1 MKPTLPKGTRD
12 FSPLEMSRR
21 NYIFDTIR
29 AVFRTYG
36 YQPIE
41 TPAMENLSTLTGK
54 YGNEGDK
61 LIFKILNSGDI
72 FNKQNIL
79 SYYNNFRDD
88 AVQNYFLEYINTDEF
103 KNLSDEANEQFS
115 INVRE
120 KIREI
125 NDNPTISEN
134 QKNKTIIQYILD
146 NPNLKSPVQYINEY
160 IKEKIPVEEI
170 AIDSLAKELKENS
183 TEKALRYDLT
193 VPFARYVVM
202 NRNDI
207 TFPFK
212 RYQVQPVWR
221 ADRPQKGRYR
231 EFYQFDADVVG
242 SPSLVYEAEFFQIFA
257 EVFKRLGTSV
267 TIKYNNRKVLNGITE
282 AIGAED
288 KFTEVVTIIDKLDKI
303 GVDKV
308 NEELA
313 ALGVTPGGIE
323 KLQTLFNL
331 QGTDAE
337 KLDKI
342 KSTVFP
348 SFIGLKGIEELQTV
362 LGYLE
367 AADFD
372 SSVMEFDP
380 SLARGLSY
388 YTGAIFEVKAHGV
401 QIGSICGGG
410 RYDDL
415 TGLFGLPNVSGV
427 GISFGVDRIY
437 DVLNEL
443 NLFPETMADA
453 AKVLVT
459 NFGVD
464 EEKFSF
470 NLVTRLRAAGINAD
484 MYPTQAKLGKQ
495 FEYADKKKIPYVAVV
510 GADEM
515 ATGRITLKDMV
526 SGVQEKHFVDEL
538 IGKLK

>member
-12 FSPLEMSRR
+12 ISPLEMSRR

-36 YQPIE
+36 YQQIE
-41 TPAMENLSTLTGK
+41 TPAMENLQTLTGK
-54 YGNEGDK
+54 YGDEGDK
-61 LIFKILNSGDI
+61 LIFKVLNSGD
-72 FNKQNIL
+72 FKKDVDF
-79 SYYNNFRDD
+79 S
-88 AVQNYFLEYINTDEF
+88 LEAPKLTSF
-103 KNLSDEANEQFS
+103 
-115 INVRE
+115 
-120 KIREI
+120 
-125 NDNPTISEN
+125 IS
-134 QKNKTIIQYILD
+134 
-146 NPNLKSPVQYINEY
+146 
-160 IKEKIPVEEI
+160 
-170 AIDSLAKELKENS
+170 
-183 TEKALRYDLT
+183 EKALRYDLT

-257 EVFKRLGTSV
+257 KVFEQLGAKV

-282 AIGAED
+282 AIGAAD
-288 KFTEVVTIIDKLDKI
+288 KFVEVVTIIDKLDKI

-308 NEELA
+308 NEELT
-313 ALGVTPGGIE
+313 ALGVTPGGID
-323 KLQTLFNL
+323 KLQVLFTL
-331 QGTDAE
+331 QGSDKD
-337 KLDKI
+337 KLEAI
-342 KSTVFP
+342 KATV
-348 SFIGLKGIEELQTV
+348 SLSDIGVKGIEELQTV
-362 LGYLE
+362 LGFLE
-367 AADFD
+367 AAGFD
-372 SSVMEFDP
+372 QSVMEFDP

-443 NLFPETMADA
+443 NLFPETLADA

-459 NFGVD
+459 NFGID
-464 EEKFSF
+464 EEKYSF
-470 NLVTRLRAAGINAD
+470 NLVTKLRAAGINAD

-495 FEYADKKKIPYVAVV
+495 FEYADKKRIPFVAVV

-515 ATGRITLKDMV
+515 ANNVVNLKDMV
-526 SGVQEKHFVDEL
+526 NGEQAKYTVEEL

>member
-29 AVFRTYG
+29 TVFRTYG

-54 YGNEGDK
+54 YGDEGDK
-61 LIFKILNSGDI
+61 LIFKVLNSGD
-72 FNKQNIL
+72 FKKDVDF
-79 SYYNNFRDD
+79 S
-88 AVQNYFLEYINTDEF
+88 LEAPKLTSF
-103 KNLSDEANEQFS
+103 
-115 INVRE
+115 
-120 KIREI
+120 
-125 NDNPTISEN
+125 IS
-134 QKNKTIIQYILD
+134 
-146 NPNLKSPVQYINEY
+146 
-160 IKEKIPVEEI
+160 
-170 AIDSLAKELKENS
+170 
-183 TEKALRYDLT
+183 EKALRYDLT

-257 EVFKRLGTSV
+257 KVFEQLGAKV

-282 AIGAED
+282 AIGAAD
-288 KFTEVVTIIDKLDKI
+288 KFVEVVTIIDKLDKI

-308 NEELA
+308 NEELT
-313 ALGVTPGGIE
+313 ALGVTPGGID
-323 KLQTLFNL
+323 KLQVLFTL
-331 QGTDAE
+331 QGTDKE
-337 KLDKI
+337 KLEAI
-342 KSTVFP
+342 KATV
-348 SFIGLKGIEELQTV
+348 SSSDIGVKGIEELQTV
-362 LGYLE
+362 LGFLE
-367 AADFD
+367 AAGFNQ
-372 SSVMEFDP
+372 SVMEFDP

-459 NFGVD
+459 NFGVE

-470 NLVTRLRAAGINAD
+470 NLVTKLRAAGINAD

-495 FEYADKKKIPYVAVV
+495 FEYADKKRIPFVAVV

-515 ATGRITLKDMV
+515 ANNVVNLKDMV
-526 SGVQEKHFVDEL
+526 SGEQAKFTVEKL
-538 IGKLK
+538 IGRLA

>member
-54 YGNEGDK
+54 YGDEGDK
-61 LIFKILNSGDI
+61 LIFKVLNSGD
-72 FNKQNIL
+72 FKKDVDF
-79 SYYNNFRDD
+79 S
-88 AVQNYFLEYINTDEF
+88 LEAPKLTSF
-103 KNLSDEANEQFS
+103 
-115 INVRE
+115 
-120 KIREI
+120 
-125 NDNPTISEN
+125 IS
-134 QKNKTIIQYILD
+134 
-146 NPNLKSPVQYINEY
+146 
-160 IKEKIPVEEI
+160 
-170 AIDSLAKELKENS
+170 
-183 TEKALRYDLT
+183 EKALRYDLT

-257 EVFKRLGTSV
+257 KVFEQLGAKV
-267 TIKYNNRKVLNGITE
+267 TIKYNNRKVLNGIAE
-282 AIGAED
+282 AVGAENN
-288 KFTEVVTIIDKLDKI
+288 FVELITLIDKVDKI
-303 GVDKV
+303 GVDKFF
-308 NEELA
+308 EEISTLNLSEN
-313 ALGVTPGGIE
+313 ALDRLNKVLFSQVALDDNN
-323 KLQTLFNL
+323 KLENV
-331 QGTDAE
+331 
-337 KLDKI
+337 
-342 KSTVFP
+342 KSAI
-348 SFIGLKGIEELQTV
+348 SNSKIGLEGIKELQTV
-362 LGYLE
+362 LGFLE
-367 AADFD
+367 AAGFD
-372 SSVMEFDP
+372 QSVMEFDP

-459 NFGVD
+459 NFGVE

-470 NLVTRLRAAGINAD
+470 NLVTKLRAAGINAD

-495 FEYADKKKIPYVAVV
+495 FEYADKKRIPFVAVV

-515 ATGRITLKDMV
+515 ANNVVNLKDMV
-526 SGVQEKHFVDEL
+526 SGEQAKYSVEEL
-538 IGKLK
+538 IEKVR

>member
-41 TPAMENLSTLTGK
+41 TPAMENLQTLTGK
-54 YGNEGDK
+54 YGDEGDK
-61 LIFKILNSGDI
+61 LIFKVLNSGD
-72 FNKQNIL
+72 FKKDVDF
-79 SYYNNFRDD
+79 S
-88 AVQNYFLEYINTDEF
+88 LEAPKLTSF
-103 KNLSDEANEQFS
+103 
-115 INVRE
+115 
-120 KIREI
+120 
-125 NDNPTISEN
+125 IS
-134 QKNKTIIQYILD
+134 
-146 NPNLKSPVQYINEY
+146 
-160 IKEKIPVEEI
+160 
-170 AIDSLAKELKENS
+170 
-183 TEKALRYDLT
+183 EKALRYDLT

-257 EVFKRLGTSV
+257 KVFEQLGAKV

-282 AIGAED
+282 AIGAAD
-288 KFTEVVTIIDKLDKI
+288 KFVEVVTIIDKLDKI

-308 NEELA
+308 NEELT
-313 ALGVTPGGIE
+313 ALGVTPGGID
-323 KLQTLFNL
+323 KLQVLFTL
-331 QGTDAE
+331 QGTDKN
-337 KLDKI
+337 KLEAI
-342 KSTVFP
+342 KATV
-348 SFIGLKGIEELQTV
+348 SSSDIGVKGIEELQTV
-362 LGYLE
+362 LGFLE
-367 AADFD
+367 AAGFNQ
-372 SSVMEFDP
+372 SVMEFDP

-459 NFGVD
+459 NFGVE

-470 NLVTRLRAAGINAD
+470 NLVTKLRAAGINAD

-495 FEYADKKKIPYVAVV
+495 FEYADKKRIPFVAVV

-515 ATGRITLKDMV
+515 ANNVVNLKDMV
-526 SGVQEKHFVDEL
+526 SGEQAKYSVEEL
-538 IGKLK
+538 IEKVR

>member
-54 YGNEGDK
+54 YGDEGDK
-61 LIFKILNSGDI
+61 LIFKVLNSGD
-72 FNKQNIL
+72 FKKDVDF
-79 SYYNNFRDD
+79 S
-88 AVQNYFLEYINTDEF
+88 LEAPKLTSF
-103 KNLSDEANEQFS
+103 
-115 INVRE
+115 
-120 KIREI
+120 
-125 NDNPTISEN
+125 IS
-134 QKNKTIIQYILD
+134 
-146 NPNLKSPVQYINEY
+146 
-160 IKEKIPVEEI
+160 
-170 AIDSLAKELKENS
+170 
-183 TEKALRYDLT
+183 EKALRYDLT

-303 GVDKV
+303 GVEKV
-308 NEELA
+308 NEELS

-323 KLQTLFNL
+323 KLQVLFTL
-331 QGTDAE
+331 QGGDKD
-337 KLDKI
+337 KLEAI
-342 KSTVFP
+342 KATV
-348 SFIGLKGIEELQTV
+348 SSSEIGLKGIEELQTV

-367 AADFD
+367 AANFD
-372 SSVMEFDP
+372 SSVIEFDP

-459 NFGVD
+459 NFGIE

-495 FEYADKKKIPYVAVV
+495 FEYADKKKIPFVAVV
-510 GADEM
+510 GTDEM

-526 SGVQEKHFVDEL
+526 SGVQEKYFVDEL
-538 IGKLK
+538 IGKLS

>member
-54 YGNEGDK
+54 YGDEGDK
-61 LIFKILNSGDI
+61 LIFKVLNSGD
-72 FNKQNIL
+72 FKKDVDF
-79 SYYNNFRDD
+79 S
-88 AVQNYFLEYINTDEF
+88 LEAPKLTSF
-103 KNLSDEANEQFS
+103 
-115 INVRE
+115 
-120 KIREI
+120 
-125 NDNPTISEN
+125 IS
-134 QKNKTIIQYILD
+134 
-146 NPNLKSPVQYINEY
+146 
-160 IKEKIPVEEI
+160 
-170 AIDSLAKELKENS
+170 
-183 TEKALRYDLT
+183 EKALRYDLT

-257 EVFKRLGTSV
+257 KVFEQLGAKV

-282 AIGAED
+282 AIGAAD
-288 KFTEVVTIIDKLDKI
+288 KFVEVVTIIDKLDKI

-308 NEELA
+308 NEELT
-313 ALGVTPGGIE
+313 ALGVTPGGID
-323 KLQTLFNL
+323 KLQVLFTL
-331 QGTDAE
+331 QGTDKD
-337 KLDKI
+337 KLEAI
-342 KSTVFP
+342 KSTV
-348 SFIGLKGIEELQTV
+348 SSSDIGVKGIEELQTV
-362 LGYLE
+362 LGFLE
-367 AADFD
+367 AAGFNQ
-372 SSVMEFDP
+372 SVMEFDP

-459 NFGVD
+459 NFGVA

-470 NLVTRLRAAGINAD
+470 NLVTKLRAAGINAD

-495 FEYADKKKIPYVAVV
+495 FEYADKKKIPFVAVI

-515 ATGRITLKDMV
+515 ANNVVNLKDMV
-526 SGVQEKHFVDEL
+526 SGEQAKFTVEEL
-538 IGKLK
+538 IEKVR

>member
-1 MKPTLPKGTRD
+1 MGQMVIFALMKPTLPKGTRD

-36 YQPIE
+36 YQQIE

-54 YGNEGDK
+54 YGDEGDK
-61 LIFKILNSGDI
+61 LIFKILNSGD
-72 FNKQNIL
+72 
-79 SYYNNFRDD
+79 
-88 AVQNYFLEYINTDEF
+88 F
-103 KNLSDEANEQFS
+103 KKDVDVSLEAN
-115 INVRE
+115 
-120 KIREI
+120 KLT
-125 NDNPTISEN
+125 PLIS
-134 QKNKTIIQYILD
+134 
-146 NPNLKSPVQYINEY
+146 
-160 IKEKIPVEEI
+160 
-170 AIDSLAKELKENS
+170 
-183 TEKALRYDLT
+183 EKALRYDLT

-242 SPSLVYEAEFFQIFA
+242 SNSLIYEAEFFQIFA
-257 EVFKRLGTSV
+257 KVFEKLGAQV

-282 AIGAED
+282 AIGAAD
-288 KFTEVVTIIDKLDKI
+288 KFVEVVTIIDKLDKI

-313 ALGVTPGGIE
+313 VLGVSPGGID
-323 KLQTLFNL
+323 KLQVLFTLT
-331 QGTDAE
+331 GDDKT
-337 KLDKI
+337 KLEII
-342 KSTVFP
+342 KSVVET
-348 SFIGLKGIEELQTV
+348 SAIGAKGIEELQSII
-362 LGYLE
+362 GYLE
-367 AADFD
+367 AAGFDF
-372 SSVMEFDP
+372 SSIEFDP

-443 NLFPETMADA
+443 NLFPETLADA

-459 NFGVD
+459 NFGVE
-464 EEKFSF
+464 EEKYSF
-470 NLVTRLRAAGINAD
+470 NLVTKLRAAGISAD

-495 FEYADKKKIPYVAVV
+495 FEYADKKKIPYVAVIGTEEV
-510 GADEM
+510 QNNL
-515 ATGRITLKDMV
+515 INLKDMV
-526 SGVQEKHFVDEL
+526 SGVQEKFTAEEL
-538 IGKLK
+538 IEKLK

>member
-36 YQPIE
+36 YQQIE

-54 YGNEGDK
+54 YGDEGDK
-61 LIFKILNSGDI
+61 LIFKILDSGNYLDDVNFDSIKDKIFDYYNINKDNSG
-72 FNKQNIL
+72 
-79 SYYNNFRDD
+79 
-88 AVQNYFLEYINTDEF
+88 
-103 KNLSDEANEQFS
+103 
-115 INVRE
+115 
-120 KIREI
+120 
-125 NDNPTISEN
+125 
-134 QKNKTIIQYILD
+134 QYIL
-146 NPNLKSPVQYINEY
+146 PNETVKEFTISLRNYLAHDLLKDEL
-160 IKEKIPVEEI
+160 
-170 AIDSLAKELKENS
+170 AIRKLS
-183 TEKALRYDLT
+183 EKALRYDLT

-257 EVFKRLGTSV
+257 KVFEILGAKV

-282 AIGAED
+282 AIGAAD
-288 KFTEVVTIIDKLDKI
+288 KFVEVVTIIDKLDKI

-308 NEELA
+308 NEELI
-313 ALGVTPGGIE
+313 ALGVTPGGIDKLQVLFTLQGGDKE
-323 KLQTLFNL
+323 KLE
-331 QGTDAE
+331 A
-337 KLDKI
+337 I
-342 KSTVFP
+342 KATV
-348 SFIGLKGIEELQTV
+348 SSSEIGVKGIDELQTII
-362 LGYLE
+362 GYLE
-367 AADFD
+367 AAGFDF
-372 SSVMEFDP
+372 STIEFDP

-443 NLFPETMADA
+443 NLFPETLADA

-459 NFGVD
+459 NFGVE

-470 NLVTRLRAAGINAD
+470 NLVTKLRAAGINAD

-495 FEYADKKKIPYVAVV
+495 FEYADKKKIPFVAVV

-515 ATGRITLKDMV
+515 ANNVVNLKDMV
-526 SGVQEKHFVDEL
+526 SGVQEKFTVDEL
-538 IGKLK
+538 IEKLK

>member
-1 MKPTLPKGTRD
+1 
-12 FSPLEMSRR
+12 
-21 NYIFDTIR
+21 
-29 AVFRTYG
+29 
-36 YQPIE
+36 
-41 TPAMENLSTLTGK
+41 
-54 YGNEGDK
+54 
-61 LIFKILNSGDI
+61 
-72 FNKQNIL
+72 
-79 SYYNNFRDD
+79 
-88 AVQNYFLEYINTDEF
+88 
-103 KNLSDEANEQFS
+103 
-115 INVRE
+115 
-120 KIREI
+120 
-125 NDNPTISEN
+125 
-134 QKNKTIIQYILD
+134 
-146 NPNLKSPVQYINEY
+146 
-160 IKEKIPVEEI
+160 
-170 AIDSLAKELKENS
+170 
-183 TEKALRYDLT
+183 
-193 VPFARYVVM
+193 
-202 NRNDI
+202 
-207 TFPFK
+207 
-212 RYQVQPVWR
+212 
-221 ADRPQKGRYR
+221 
-231 EFYQFDADVVG
+231 
-242 SPSLVYEAEFFQIFA
+242 
-257 EVFKRLGTSV
+257 
-267 TIKYNNRKVLNGITE
+267 VLNGITE

-323 KLQTLFNL
+323 KLQVLFTL
-331 QGTDAE
+331 QGGDKD
-337 KLDKI
+337 KLEAI
-342 KSTVFP
+342 KATV
-348 SFIGLKGIEELQTV
+348 SSSEIGVKGIEELQTV
-362 LGYLE
+362 LSYLE
-367 AADFD
+367 AANFD

-459 NFGVD
+459 NFGVE

-495 FEYADKKKIPYVAVV
+495 FEYADKKKIPFVAVV

-526 SGVQEKHFVDEL
+526 SGVQEKYFVDEL
-538 IGKLK
+538 IGKLS

>member
-1 MKPTLPKGTRD
+1 MKPSLPKGTRD

-36 YQPIE
+36 YQQIE
-41 TPAMENLSTLTGK
+41 TPAMENLATLTGK
-54 YGNEGDK
+54 YGDEGDK
-61 LIFKILNSGDI
+61 LIFKILNSGKYWDEDELI
-72 FNKQNIL
+72 NYYQNIKQL
-79 SYYNNFRDD
+79 RADNNALGGESRD
-88 AVQNYFLEYINTDEF
+88 LTEEEF
-103 KNLSDEANEQFS
+103 FS
-115 INVRE
+115 
-120 KIREI
+120 
-125 NDNPTISEN
+125 S
-134 QKNKTIIQYILD
+134 IL
-146 NPNLKSPVQYINEY
+146 PK
-160 IKEKIPVEEI
+160 IKESFGLPKI
-170 AIDSLAKELKENS
+170 S
-183 TEKALRYDLT
+183 EKALRYDLT

-242 SPSLVYEAEFFQIFA
+242 SNSLIYEAEFFQIFA
-257 EVFKRLGTSV
+257 KVFEQLNVSV

-288 KFTEVVTIIDKLDKI
+288 KFVEVVTIIDKLDKI
-303 GVDKV
+303 GVGKV

-313 ALGVTPGGIE
+313 ALGVSAEGIA
-323 KLQTLFNL
+323 KLQTLFTISGNDE
-331 QGTDAE
+331 T
-337 KLDKI
+337 KLAQI
-342 KSTVFP
+342 KQLIETSA
-348 SFIGLKGIEELQTV
+348 IGVKGIDELNSI
-362 LGYLE
+362 LGYLQN
-367 AADFD
+367 ANTNTGNI
-372 SSVMEFDP
+372 EFDP

-388 YTGAIFEVKAHGV
+388 YTGTIYEVKANGV

-453 AKVLVT
+453 PRVLVT
-459 NFGVD
+459 NFGVE

-470 NLVTRLRAAGINAD
+470 NLVTQLRAAGINAD

-495 FEYADKKKIPYVAVV
+495 FEYADKKKIPYVAVI

-515 ATGRITLKDMV
+515 QSNTINLKDMV
-526 SGVQEKHFVDEL
+526 SGVQEKFTAEQLVA
-538 IGKLK
+538 KLK

>member
-1 MKPTLPKGTRD
+1 MHPMKPSLPKGTRD

-36 YQPIE
+36 YQQIE
-41 TPAMENLSTLTGK
+41 TPAMENLATLTGK
-54 YGNEGDK
+54 YGDEGDK
-61 LIFKILNSGDI
+61 LIFKILNSGD
-72 FNKQNIL
+72 
-79 SYYNNFRDD
+79 
-88 AVQNYFLEYINTDEF
+88 F
-103 KNLSDEANEQFS
+103 KKDVDFTLEAN
-115 INVRE
+115 
-120 KIREI
+120 KLT
-125 NDNPTISEN
+125 PLIS
-134 QKNKTIIQYILD
+134 
-146 NPNLKSPVQYINEY
+146 
-160 IKEKIPVEEI
+160 
-170 AIDSLAKELKENS
+170 
-183 TEKALRYDLT
+183 EKALRYDLT

-242 SPSLVYEAEFFQIFA
+242 SNSLIYEAEFFQIFA
-257 EVFKRLGTSV
+257 KVFEQLNVSV
-267 TIKYNNRKVLNGITE
+267 TIKYNNRKILNGITE

-288 KFTEVVTIIDKLDKI
+288 KFVEVVTIIDKLDKI
-303 GVDKV
+303 GVEKV

-313 ALGVTPGGIE
+313 ALGVSAEGIA
-323 KLQTLFNL
+323 KLQTLFTIS
-331 QGTDAE
+331 GSDET
-337 KLDKI
+337 KLAQI
-342 KSTVFP
+342 KTLIETS
-348 SFIGLKGIEELQTV
+348 SIGVKGIDELNSI
-362 LGYLE
+362 LGYLQN
-367 AADFD
+367 ANTNTANI
-372 SSVMEFDP
+372 EFDP

-388 YTGAIFEVKAHGV
+388 YTGTIYEVKANGV

-453 AKVLVT
+453 PRVLVT
-459 NFGVD
+459 NFGIE

-470 NLVTRLRAAGINAD
+470 NLVTQLRAAGINAD

-495 FEYADKKKIPYVAVV
+495 FEYADKKKIPYVAVI

-515 ATGRITLKDMV
+515 QSNTINLKDMV
-526 SGVQEKHFVDEL
+526 SGVQEKFTAAEL
-538 IGKLK
+538 VEKLK

>member
-54 YGNEGDK
+54 YGDEGDK
-61 LIFKILNSGDI
+61 LIFKVLNSGD
-72 FNKQNIL
+72 FKKDVDF
-79 SYYNNFRDD
+79 S
-88 AVQNYFLEYINTDEF
+88 LEAPKLTSF
-103 KNLSDEANEQFS
+103 
-115 INVRE
+115 
-120 KIREI
+120 
-125 NDNPTISEN
+125 IS
-134 QKNKTIIQYILD
+134 
-146 NPNLKSPVQYINEY
+146 
-160 IKEKIPVEEI
+160 
-170 AIDSLAKELKENS
+170 
-183 TEKALRYDLT
+183 EKALRYDLT

-257 EVFKRLGTSV
+257 KVFQQLGAKV

-282 AIGAED
+282 AIGAQD
-288 KFTEVVTIIDKLDKI
+288 KFVEVVTIIDKLDKI

-308 NEELA
+308 NEELT
-313 ALGVTPGGIE
+313 ALGVTPGGID
-323 KLQTLFNL
+323 KLQVLFTL
-331 QGTDAE
+331 QGTDKD
-337 KLDKI
+337 KLEAI
-342 KSTVFP
+342 KATV
-348 SFIGLKGIEELQTV
+348 SSSDIGVKGIEELQTV
-362 LGYLE
+362 SGFLE
-367 AADFD
+367 AAGFD
-372 SSVMEFDP
+372 QSVMEFDP

-459 NFGVD
+459 NFGVE

-470 NLVTRLRAAGINAD
+470 NLVTKLRAAGINAD

-495 FEYADKKKIPYVAVV
+495 FEYADKKRIPFVAVV

-515 ATGRITLKDMV
+515 ANNVVNLKDMV
-526 SGVQEKHFVDEL
+526 SGEQAKYTVEEL

>member
-29 AVFRTYG
+29 SVFRTYG
-36 YQPIE
+36 YQQIE
-41 TPAMENLSTLTGK
+41 TPAMENLATLTGK
-54 YGNEGDK
+54 YGDEGDK
-61 LIFKILNSGDI
+61 LIFKILNSGDV
-72 FNKQNIL
+72 FNKKNLFDYI
-79 SYYNNFRDD
+79 R
-88 AVQNYFLEYINTDEF
+88 NYNTDALKDILDEITYQNEY
-103 KNLSDEANEQFS
+103 KN
-115 INVRE
+115 
-120 KIREI
+120 IRENI
-125 NDNPTISEN
+125 VNDLATILADE
-134 QKNKTIIQYILD
+134 L
-146 NPNLKSPVQYINEY
+146 
-160 IKEKIPVEEI
+160 I
-170 AIDSLAKELKENS
+170 AINNNPDYSKEEKLTMMKDHMKFFSKSNRFKDLLTKRIMDSVPLEDRIIENLVLGLKANS

-257 EVFKRLGTSV
+257 AVFKKLGAKV

-282 AIGAED
+282 AIGAQD
-288 KFTEVVTIIDKLDKI
+288 KFVEVVTIIDKLDKI

-308 NEELA
+308 NEELS
-313 ALGVTPGGIE
+313 ALGVSPEGIE
-323 KLQTLFNL
+323 KLQTLFVL
-331 QGTDAE
+331 QGGDKD
-337 KLDKI
+337 KLQAI
-342 KSTVFP
+342 KNTVA
-348 SFIGLKGIEELQTV
+348 SSATGVQGVEELQSI
-362 LGYLE
+362 LSYLE
-367 AADFD
+367 GAEFDFTTI
-372 SSVMEFDP
+372 EFDP

-453 AKVLVT
+453 PKVLIT
-459 NFGVD
+459 NFGVE
-464 EEKFSF
+464 EEKYSF
-470 NLVTRLRAAGINAD
+470 TLATKLRAAGINAD

-495 FEYADKKKIPYVAVV
+495 FEYADKKKIPFVAVV
-510 GADEM
+510 GSEEM
-515 ATGRITLKDMV
+515 QTGNITLKDLQT
-526 SGVQEKHFVDEL
+526 GTQEKYTLEQL
-538 IGKLK
+538 IEKLG

>member
-29 AVFRTYG
+29 SVFRTYG
-36 YQPIE
+36 YQQIE
-41 TPAMENLSTLTGK
+41 TPAMENLATLTGK
-54 YGNEGDK
+54 YGDEGDK
-61 LIFKILNSGDI
+61 LIFKILNSGKYWDDDELI
-72 FNKQNIL
+72 KIYENIKKSREQL
-79 SYYNNFRDD
+79 RAKGFDSRELTEEDFFKISLP
-88 AVQNYFLEYINTDEF
+88 ALINAFGPT
-103 KNLSDEANEQFS
+103 
-115 INVRE
+115 
-120 KIREI
+120 KI
-125 NDNPTISEN
+125 S
-134 QKNKTIIQYILD
+134 
-146 NPNLKSPVQYINEY
+146 
-160 IKEKIPVEEI
+160 
-170 AIDSLAKELKENS
+170 
-183 TEKALRYDLT
+183 EKALRYDLT

-257 EVFKRLGTSV
+257 AVFKKLGAKV

-282 AIGAED
+282 AIGAQD
-288 KFTEVVTIIDKLDKI
+288 KFVEVVTIIDKLDKI
-303 GVDKV
+303 GVEKV

-313 ALGVTPGGIE
+313 ALGVSPEGIE
-323 KLQTLFNL
+323 KLQTLFVL
-331 QGTDAE
+331 QGSDKD
-337 KLDKI
+337 KLQAI
-342 KSTVFP
+342 KNTVA
-348 SFIGLKGIEELQTV
+348 SSATGVQGVEELQSI
-362 LGYLE
+362 LSYLE
-367 AADFD
+367 GAEFDFTTI
-372 SSVMEFDP
+372 EFDP

-453 AKVLVT
+453 PKVLIT
-459 NFGVD
+459 NFGVE
-464 EEKFSF
+464 EEKYSF
-470 NLVTRLRAAGINAD
+470 TLATKLRAASINAD

-495 FEYADKKKIPYVAVV
+495 FEYADKKKIPFVAVV
-510 GADEM
+510 GSEEM
-515 ATGRITLKDMV
+515 QTGNITLKDLQT
-526 SGVQEKHFVDEL
+526 GTQEKYTLEQL
-538 IGKLK
+538 IEKLG